1 VSTSKA
7 APQVAL
13 IDLEYLGRRESIAS
27 AVLETGGGFAVVDPG
42 PTTALPGLR
51 AGLRAHGASIA
62 DLRWILLT
70 HIHLDHAG
78 ATGAL
83 VRENP
88 SLRVLVH
95 ERGARHLTDPTR
107 LLESATRIYGDQ
119 MDALWGE
126 FVPVP
131 PENIRALGGG
141 EVLPLPGRKVLVEA
155 TPGHAWHH
163 VAYLD
168 EVTGTA
174 FVGDVAGER
183 YPGCTFVIPVTPP
196 PDIDLECW
204 RRSWDAVRA
213 WSPAALFLTHFGPF
227 PDVAAHLD
235 QLERRTADWAEQVR
249 LSLERDEPDEA
260 RASAFYEWVGREL
273 HAELPDAL
281 AQRYARAAG
290 VLESWHGL
298 ARYWRK
304 KGRGEG

>member
-1 VSTSKA
+1 MNPGITLPALVAALVATLAPGYTLRA
-7 APQVAL
+7 APVADVPFPV
-13 IDLEYLGRRESIAS
+13 IERFENLGMKDGLPTHKVHS
-27 AVLETGGGFAVVDPG
+27 VLPA
-42 PTTALPGLR
+42 
-51 AGLRAHGASIA
+51 A
-62 DLRWILLT
+62 DGRLWVGT
-70 HIHLDHAG
+70 YK
-78 ATGAL
+78 GAL

-235 QLERRTADWAEQVR
+235 QLERRTAAWAEQVR